1 MEALLQ
7 AGRSV
12 VLAGDLNIAP
22 FPIDHCDLVR
32 ASRAEQESMLRG
44 RADRAWFRNALHS
57 AEGPFVDLF
66 RCMPILCTPAY
77 AMMPAASYT
86 AQDQCDAQRL
96 RCSLLDGMQRVVR
109 RRTGTHHGQ
118 DSHATCICHGVA
130 EICF

>member
-44 RADRAWFRNALHS
+44 RADRAWFRNALQS

-66 RCMPILCTPAY
+66 RCKPILCISPCQGAWPS
-77 AMMPAASYT
+77 AMQLKTKAMLSARNAACLMS
-86 AQDQCDAQRL
+86 C
-96 RCSLLDGMQRVVR
+96 
-109 RRTGTHHGQ
+109 TGL
-118 DSHATCICHGVA
+118 
-130 EICF
+130 